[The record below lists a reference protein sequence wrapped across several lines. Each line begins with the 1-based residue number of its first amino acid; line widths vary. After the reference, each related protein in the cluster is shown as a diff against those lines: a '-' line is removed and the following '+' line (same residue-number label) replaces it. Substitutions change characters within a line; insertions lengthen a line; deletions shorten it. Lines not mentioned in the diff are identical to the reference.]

1 MYYDLVYLLLPLLLI
16 NILTVSRNKNMAVN
30 IADRPIDKVR
40 EEVVDQLVMNYSHGE
55 LSHEAF
61 ERRLDQA
68 MASESNEELVQL
80 VADLELQVDDEYIEK
95 KKEDFRFN
103 YSSEP
108 ADESELLVNI
118 FSGSGRSGEWRVSK
132 EIKSINIFGGS
143 DIDFSEAI
151 FTQREVR
158 VKAFCLFGGIDIYV
172 PENVKVVSKA
182 FCIFGGMDNEA
193 PSTDYIDAPTIYVE
207 GVVLFGSID
216 ITLKRTLKERFT
228 AFADGLKNIFN

>member
-1 MYYDLVYLLLPLLLI
+1 
-16 NILTVSRNKNMAVN
+16 MAVN
-30 IADRPIDKVR
+30 IADRPRDKVR

-68 MASESNEELVQL
+68 MASESNEELVEL
-80 VADLELQVDDEYIEK
+80 VADLDLNVDQEYIEK

-103 YSSEP
+103 YSSTP
-108 ADESELLVNI
+108 TDESELLVNI
-118 FSGSGRSGEWRVSK
+118 FSGSGRSGEWRVVK
-132 EIKSINIFGGS
+132 EIKSVSIFGGC

-151 FTQREVR
+151 FTQREVT
-158 VKAFCLFGGIDIYV
+158 VKVFCLFGGDNIYV
-172 PENVKVVSKA
+172 PENVKVISKA
-182 FCIFGGMDNEA
+182 FCIFGGIDNKI

-207 GVVLFGSID
+207 GLVIFGGIN
-216 ITLKRTLKERFT
+216 IKLKRTLKERFS

>member
-1 MYYDLVYLLLPLLLI
+1 
-16 NILTVSRNKNMAVN
+16 MAVN

-68 MASESNEELVQL
+68 MASESNEEMIQL
-80 VADLELQVDDEYIEK
+80 VADLELKVDQEYIEK
-95 KKEDFRFN
+95 KKEDFRFS
-103 YSSEP
+103 YSAEP
-108 ADESELLVNI
+108 AEESELLVNI
-118 FSGSGRSGEWRVSK
+118 FSGSGRSGEWRVAK
-132 EIKSINIFGGS
+132 EVKTVNIFSGC

-151 FTQREVR
+151 FTQKEVT
-158 VKAFCLFGGIDIYV
+158 VKVFCLFGGIDIYI

-182 FCIFGGMDNEA
+182 FCIFGSMDNKA

-207 GVVLFGSID
+207 GLVLFGAID

-228 AFADGLKNIFN
+228 AFADGLKNLFN

>member
-1 MYYDLVYLLLPLLLI
+1 
-16 NILTVSRNKNMAVN
+16 MAVN
-30 IADRPIDKVR
+30 IADRPRDKVR

-68 MASESNEELVQL
+68 MASESNEELIEL
-80 VADLELQVDDEYIEK
+80 VADLDLKVDQEYMEK
-95 KKEDFRFN
+95 KKEDFKFN
-103 YSSEP
+103 YSSTP
-108 ADESELLVNI
+108 ADESDLLINI
-118 FSGSGRSGEWRVSK
+118 FSGSGRSGEWRVAK
-132 EIKSINIFGGS
+132 EIKSVNVFGGC

-151 FTQREVR
+151 FTQREVT
-158 VKAFCLFGGIDIYV
+158 VKVLCLFGGIDIYV

-182 FCIFGGMDNEA
+182 FCIFGGIDNKA

-207 GVVLFGSID
+207 GLVLFGGLD

-228 AFADGLKNIFN
+228 AFADGLRDLFN

>member
-1 MYYDLVYLLLPLLLI
+1 
-16 NILTVSRNKNMAVN
+16 MAVN
-30 IADRPIDKVR
+30 IADRPRDKVR

-68 MASESNEELVQL
+68 MASESNEELVEL
-80 VADLELQVDDEYIEK
+80 VADLDLKVDQEYIEK

-103 YSSEP
+103 YSSTPE
-108 ADESELLVNI
+108 DKSDLLVNI
-118 FSGSGRSGEWRVSK
+118 FSGSGRSGQWRVAK
-132 EIKSINIFGGS
+132 EIKSVNIFGGC

-151 FTQREVR
+151 FTQREVT
-158 VKAFCLFGGIDIYV
+158 VKVFCLFGGIDIYV

-182 FCIFGGMDNEA
+182 FCIFGGIDNKA
-193 PSTDYIDAPTIYVE
+193 PSTDFIDAPTIYVE
-207 GVVLFGSID
+207 GLVLFGALD

-228 AFADGLKNIFN
+228 AFADGLRDLFN